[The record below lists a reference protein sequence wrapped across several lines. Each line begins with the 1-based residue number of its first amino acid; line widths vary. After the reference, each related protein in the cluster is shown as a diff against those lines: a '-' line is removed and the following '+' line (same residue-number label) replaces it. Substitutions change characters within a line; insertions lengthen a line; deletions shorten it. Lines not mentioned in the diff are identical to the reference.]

1 VALLEVENLSKSF
14 GGLQAVSQLNFAVNE
29 GEILAFIGP
38 NGSGKTT
45 SFNLISG
52 VIQPDTGK
60 VRFQGQDITGF
71 KAHRVCERGITRTF
85 QLTKPFIELPVIENV
100 MVGRVYGRNP
110 AKTLKQANEE
120 SKRIL
125 HFVGLREKENTL
137 AGSLTLGER
146 KRLELARA
154 LAGKPYLLLLDELMA
169 GLNPTETLSAM
180 RLVQTIR
187 DSGITVIMVEHIL
200 GVVQGISD
208 RVVVINY
215 GGKIAEGVPQEVFN
229 NPQVIEAYLGK
240 A

>member
-1 VALLEVENLSKSF
+1 VVLLEVKNLSKSF
-14 GGLQAVSQLNFAVNE
+14 GGLRAVSQLNFAINE
-29 GEILAFIGP
+29 REILAFIGP

-52 VIQPDTGK
+52 LIQPDAGN
-60 VRFQGQDITGF
+60 VRFKGEDITGF
-71 KAHRVCERGITRTF
+71 KAHRVCERGIARTF
-85 QLTKPFIELPVIENV
+85 QLTKPFTELRVIQNV
-100 MVGRVYGRNP
+100 MVGRVYGRSP
-110 AKTLKQANEE
+110 AKSLKQAGDE
-120 SKRIL
+120 SKGIL
-125 HFVGLREKENTL
+125 NFVGLGGKENSL
-137 AGSLTLGER
+137 AGSRTLSER

-180 RLVQTIR
+180 RLVKTIR
-187 DSGITVIMVEHIL
+187 DSGVSVIMVEHIL

-215 GGKIAEGVPQEVFN
+215 GGKIAEGTPAEVFS
-229 NPQVIEAYLGK
+229 NPYVIEAYLGK

>member
-14 GGLQAVSQLNFAVNE
+14 GGLRAVSQLNFVVNE

-52 VIQPDTGK
+52 LTQPDTGS
-60 VRFQGQDITGF
+60 VRFKGQDITGF
-71 KAHRVCERGITRTF
+71 KAHRVCERGIARTF
-85 QLTKPFIELPVIENV
+85 QLTKPLTELRVIQNV
-100 MVGRVYGRNP
+100 MVGRVYGRSP
-110 AKTLKQANEE
+110 AKSLKQANEE
-120 SKRIL
+120 SKEIL
-125 HFVGLREKENTL
+125 NFVGLGGKENSF

-169 GLNPTETLSAM
+169 GLNPTEMLSAM
-180 RLVQTIR
+180 RLVKTIR
-187 DSGITVIMVEHIL
+187 DSGVTVIMVEHIL

-215 GGKIAEGVPQEVFN
+215 GGKIAEGTPQEVFS
-229 NPQVIEAYLGK
+229 NPHVIEAYLGK